1 MREPNVSPSTT
12 VLLLGIMALKLS
24 LSPGPERPR
33 ESDQGL
39 ILGLLF
45 PRDSSAGGFER
56 EDRLCSLAVA
66 HQRPERKELPP
77 EELVR
82 PSPNWISEQT
92 KGLC

>member
-39 ILGLLF
+39 ILGLCSPGIVVQVAL
-45 PRDSSAGGFER
+45 RER
-56 EDRLCSLAVA
+56 TGCVAWQWLARG
-66 HQRPERKELPP
+66 QGERT
-77 EELVR
+77 
-82 PSPNWISEQT
+82 PSRRT
-92 KGLC
+92 C